1 MERIHQNPGPG
12 PEPEPGPGPGPAPS
26 CVSFKSDD
34 SKDFFI
40 DFKGDGAP
48 AAQRVD
54 QQNSE
59 VPRVQSDQQLHLDSI
74 FMLLEDNMVTFV
86 KKELKKMQKVVSPD
100 YPECSES
107 QREDEEELESDDED
121 QRSSREMFQQ
131 ITVLFLRRM
140 KQEKLAD
147 RLQSKFA
154 APVCRRKLKCGL
166 KKKFQR
172 VFEGIAKAGQSTLLN
187 EIYTELYIT
196 EGGTAEVND
205 EHEVRQIEAAS
216 RKADRAER
224 SIRPEDIFKGSPG
237 RDGPIR
243 TVMTQGVAG
252 IGKTVLTQKLTL
264 DWAEDKSNQDIH
276 FMFPLTFRELNVLKE
291 RKFSLVELVHHFF
304 SETKAAGMCRFED
317 FQVVLIFDG
326 LDECRLPLDFHNNE
340 VLTDVTES
348 TSVDVLLTNLIRG
361 NLLPSAR
368 LWITTRPAAAN
379 QIPPDCVDM
388 VTDVRGFTDPQKEEY
403 FKKRSKDE
411 EQASSIISHI
421 KAAQSLHIMCHIPVF
436 CWITATVLEEL
447 LRTREGGDLPRTLT
461 EMYIYHL
468 VVQTKVKKVKYDGG
482 AETDPHWSPD
492 SRRMIESLGKLAFE
506 QLQKGNLIFYES
518 DLKECGINME
528 AASVYSGV
536 FTQIFKEER
545 GLYQD
550 KVFCFIHLSVQE
562 FLAAVYM
569 FHCYTNRKE
578 KVLEDFLGKD
588 WKDEG
593 RDTLDVFLN
602 RVMEKSLRSKNGHLD
617 LFVRFLHGLC
627 LESNQRL
634 LGGRLDQTENHPEMI
649 QRVINNLKKMN
660 SDEMSPDR
668 SINIFHCLMEM
679 KDLSVHHEIQEF
691 LQSKNRSEEELSEI
705 HCSALAYMLQM
716 SEEVLDKLDLNM
728 YRTSDEGK
736 RRLIPAVRNCRKARL
751 SDCGLSESHCEVVAS
766 ALKSNPSYLI
776 ELDLSWNKL
785 QDSGVKHLCDGLQS
799 PNCKLET
806 LRLSDCGLSES
817 HCEVVASALKSN
829 PSHLTE
835 LNLSWN
841 KLQDSG
847 VKHLCDGLQSP
858 NCKLETLRLYNCG
871 LSESHCEVV
880 ASALKS
886 NPSHLIELDLS
897 WNNLQDSGV
906 KHLCDGL
913 QSPNCKL
920 ETLRLIGCRL
930 SEISCDSL
938 VSALKSNPSHL
949 EHLDLS
955 GNNLKDSSVKHL
967 LDLVE
972 SPDCSLQTLRWK

>member
-1 MERIHQNPGPG
+1 
-12 PEPEPGPGPGPAPS
+12 
-26 CVSFKSDD
+26 
-34 SKDFFI
+34 
-40 DFKGDGAP
+40 
-48 AAQRVD
+48 
-54 QQNSE
+54 
-59 VPRVQSDQQLHLDSI
+59 
-74 FMLLEDNMVTFV
+74 MLLEDNMVTFV

-107 QREDEEELESDDED
+107 QREDEEELEYDDED
-121 QRSSREMFQQ
+121 ERSSREMFEQ
-131 ITVLFLRRM
+131 ITVSFLRRM

-147 RLQSKFA
+147 CLQSKLV
-154 APVCRRKLKCGL
+154 APVCRRKLKRGL

-172 VFEGIAKAGQSTLLN
+172 VFEGMAKAGQPTLLN

-216 RKADRAER
+216 RKADRAET
-224 SIRPEDIFKGSPG
+224 SIRAEDIFRGSPG

-252 IGKTVLTQKLTL
+252 IGKTVLTQKVTL

-291 RKFSLVELVHHFF
+291 RKFSLMELVHHFF

-340 VLTDVTES
+340 VLTDVRES

-388 VTDVRGFTDPQKEEY
+388 VTEVRGFTDPQKEEY
-403 FKKRSKDE
+403 FRKRSRDE
-411 EQASSIISHI
+411 EQASSIISHV
-421 KAAQSLHIMCHIPVF
+421 KTSRSLHIMCHIPVF

-447 LRTREGGDLPRTLT
+447 LRSREGGDLPRTLT
-461 EMYIYHL
+461 EMFIHHL

-518 DLKECGINME
+518 DLTECGIDVE
-528 AASVYSGV
+528 AASKYSGV

-550 KVFCFIHLSVQE
+550 KVFCFVHLSVQE

-569 FHCYTNRKE
+569 FHCYTDRKE
-578 KVLEDFLGKD
+578 KVLEDFLGED
-588 WKDEG
+588 WN
-593 RDTLDVFLN
+593 RDTLDVFLK

-634 LGGRLDQTENHPEMI
+634 LGGLLSRTENRPEMI
-649 QRVINNLKKMN
+649 QRVINNLKMMK

-679 KDLSVHHEIQEF
+679 KDLSVHQEIQEF
-691 LQSKNRSEEELSEI
+691 LQSENRSEKELSEI

-716 SEEVLDKLDLNM
+716 SEEVLNELDLDKYN
-728 YRTSDEGK
+728 TSEEGK
-736 RRLIPAVRNCRKARL
+736 QRLIPAVRNCRKFRF
-751 SDCGLSESHCEVVAS
+751 SNCKLSESHCEVVAS
-766 ALKSNPSYLI
+766 ALKSNPSHLI
-776 ELDLSWNKL
+776 EMGLSRNYL

-806 LRLSDCGLSES
+806 LRLMNCGLSEIS
-817 HCEVVASALKSN
+817 CDSLVSALKSN
-829 PSHLTE
+829 PSHLE
-835 LNLSWN
+835 HLNLSWN
-841 KLQDSG
+841 DLQDSG
-847 VKHLCDGLQSP
+847 VKHLSGFVESP
-858 NCKLETLRLYNCG
+858 DCILKTLRL
-871 LSESHCEVV
+871 
-880 ASALKS
+880 
-886 NPSHLIELDLS
+886 
-897 WNNLQDSGV
+897 
-906 KHLCDGL
+906 
-913 QSPNCKL
+913 
-920 ETLRLIGCRL
+920 RGCRL

-955 GNNLKDSSVKHL
+955 NNWNLQDSGVKHLSGFVESPDCILKTLRLEWCGLSEISCDSLVSALKSNPSHLEHLDLRRNNLKESSVKHL
-967 LDLVE
+967 LDLVK
-972 SPDCSLQTLRWK
+972 SPDCSLKTLRWK